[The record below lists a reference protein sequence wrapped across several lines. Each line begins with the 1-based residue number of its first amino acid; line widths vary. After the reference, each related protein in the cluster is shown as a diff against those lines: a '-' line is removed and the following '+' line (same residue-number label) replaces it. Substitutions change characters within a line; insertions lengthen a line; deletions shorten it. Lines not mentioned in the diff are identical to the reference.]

1 MLLKL
6 ILIIAVVYF
15 LYRLFGGEFKL
26 PTPKSKE
33 QKEVE
38 QNTLVE
44 CASCSIYIT
53 KKEAIK
59 KGDKFYCSEC
69 A

>member
-1 MLLKL
+1 MFLKIVLL
-6 ILIIAVVYF
+6 LIIIYF
-15 LYRLFGGEFKL
+15 LYRFFGGSFSL
-26 PTPKSKE
+26 PKPKTKE
-33 QKEVE
+33 KDEVE

-44 CASCSIYIT
+44 CASCSVYIT

-59 KGDKFYCSEC
+59 KGNKYYCSEC